1 MFASPS
7 SSFMSKRSFSTSA
20 RLILAATAILCAR
33 SAFADVTVSTPSD
46 GATVTSPV
54 EIVAS
59 ATSANPITGVRVYV
73 DNVSVFSTG
82 NNLIDAY
89 IWMSPGAHFVVV
101 QAWDST
107 GAVFKSPFNLTVA
120 DSPVS
125 DLTGIEK
132 MSGWQWCTKD
142 LNGNVCASGIGEAT
156 SWMAPYQTQ
165 PSLDGSSS
173 QFFVGGMPYSN
184 ALWWKTLGG
193 STDVSHFQ
201 FDFWVYLTQPDSPQ
215 SLEFDMNQ
223 SFGGTRWVFGTQ
235 CDFNDSGK
243 WDIWDGGQKVWVP
256 TNLNCVRFTG
266 DSWNHFIWNF
276 ERVGNQVHYV
286 SLVINDVTYAVDVY
300 KDAESN
306 WEIDELNV
314 AVQLDVDF
322 WGHSYSEWLNEVT
335 VRAW

>member
-1 MFASPS
+1 MFARPS
-7 SSFMSKRSFSTSA
+7 SSFISKTSFSKSA
-20 RLILAATAILCAR
+20 RLILTVTAILCAR
-33 SAFADVTVSTPSD
+33 AAFADVTVSSPSN

-54 EIVAS
+54 RIVAS
-59 ATSANPITGVRVYV
+59 ATSANPITAVRVYV
-73 DNVSVFSTG
+73 DNVSVLLTV
-82 NNLIDAY
+82 NPIDAY
-89 IWMSPGAHFVVV
+89 IWMRPGAHFVVV

-107 GAVFKSPFNLTVA
+107 GAVFKSPLNLTVA
-120 DSPVS
+120 DGPVR

-165 PSLDGSSS
+165 PSLDGASS

-193 STDVSHFQ
+193 SSDVSHFQ
-201 FDFWVYLTQPDSPQ
+201 FDFWVYLTEPGSPQ

-243 WDIWDGGQKVWVP
+243 WDIWDGGEKVWVS
-256 TNLNCVRFTG
+256 TNLNAVRFTG
-266 DSWNHFIWNF
+266 NSWNHFIWNF
-276 ERVGNQVHYV
+276 ERVGNQVHYI
-286 SLVINDVTYAVDVY
+286 SLVINDVTYPVDVY
-300 KDAESN
+300 KSAESN
-306 WEIDELNV
+306 WQIDEINA

-322 WGHSYSEWLNEVT
+322 WGHSYSEWLDQVT